1 MGEQWKE
8 LTDEGKEK
16 YVALAKEDAER
27 AKRERLELG
36 IEPSPKKQRRTKK
49 GDTDTG
55 EEGAEEEERE
65 EAEEPGIAF
74 YVPDGYV
81 IQEEKPTE
89 AELEFGNEA
98 GDALIE
104 RQLMFHWG
112 EVGWCQGEIKKRNGN
127 KRLTIAGDQ
136 VNFHVYYPLDDNLSR
151 HVLEMHHYAWGEKAG
166 VDSWVLLRPVPAEGG
181 AKHADE
187 E

>member
-1 MGEQWKE
+1 
-8 LTDEGKEK
+8 
-16 YVALAKEDAER
+16 
-27 AKRERLELG
+27 
-36 IEPSPKKQRRTKK
+36 
-49 GDTDTG
+49 
-55 EEGAEEEERE
+55 
-65 EAEEPGIAF
+65 
-74 YVPDGYV
+74 
-81 IQEEKPTE
+81 
-89 AELEFGNEA
+89 
-98 GDALIE
+98 
-104 RQLMFHWG
+104 MFHWG

-151 HVLEMHHYAWGEKAG
+151 HVLEMHHYAWGEEAG